1 MVRIIILGA
10 LILALIVGTFYGCG
24 PRGEVAKDKVL
35 AQIDKVLGELD
46 VKRKSIE
53 QNHRKLQRELLVLR
67 DKRIGTEVRLE
78 QLEKKKELSQTQLDR
93 TKSQLAKL
101 RELAVEVQS
110 SGSIERNGKTYD
122 AEDLQKSARE
132 LTTRYKSAEA
142 NSGNLQTSIDALSR
156 SVNFL
161 KDQESTSKELM
172 DKLDAKISEIDS
184 KKIAIDAVRHA
195 TSVAG
200 DDKSV
205 SDRINTLNK
214 EIDEMFID
222 VETAMR
228 VEESKLSDL
237 QSQTSSADEL
247 LAEPQDLNATMAE
260 IDALLG
266 NSGGN
271 GQ

>member
-10 LILALIVGTFYGCG
+10 LVLALIVGTVIGCG
-24 PRGEVAKDKVL
+24 PRAGVAADKMI
-35 AQIDKVLGELD
+35 AQLDKVLGELD

-53 QNHRKLQRELLVLR
+53 QNQKKIQSEMRTLR

-78 QLEKKKELSQTQLDR
+78 QLEKKKAASEDE
-93 TKSQLAKL
+93 LAKSKANLKRL
-101 RELAVEVQS
+101 RDLIEEVQT
-110 SGSIERNGKTYD
+110 SGSIEKNGKTYT
-122 AEDLQKSARE
+122 AEDLQKIAGE
-132 LTTRYKSAEA
+132 TTRKYTSAEA
-142 NSGNLQTSIDALSR
+142 NVTNLQTSIEALTR

-161 KDQESTSKELM
+161 KTQESTSKELM
-172 DKLDAKISEIDS
+172 DKLEGKISEIDS
-184 KKIAIDAVRHA
+184 KKVAIDAVRHA
-195 TSVAG
+195 SSVAG

-205 SDRINTLNK
+205 SDRINALNK

-228 VEESKLSDL
+228 VEESKLTEL

-266 NSGGN
+266 KDGANN
-271 GQ
+271 